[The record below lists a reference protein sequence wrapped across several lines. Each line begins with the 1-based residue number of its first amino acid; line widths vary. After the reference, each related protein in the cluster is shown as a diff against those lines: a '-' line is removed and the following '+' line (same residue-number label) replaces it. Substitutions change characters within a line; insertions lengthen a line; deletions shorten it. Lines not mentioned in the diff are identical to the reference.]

1 MLIEIDNINKNQ
13 FTSKLFN
20 WMEDEGQT
28 KYDENV
34 TQLEHS
40 IQTAMLAK
48 KFNSK
53 SSIVVASLLHDIGH
67 LILNENESK
76 IDFLS
81 YDLNHEIVGAKWLEK
96 IFPKSV
102 TEPIK
107 LHVSAKR
114 YLCTIE
120 KNYYEE
126 LSFSSKKSFNL
137 QGGVMNTQEK
147 NIFIR
152 NKYYMDALKLR
163 RWDEKAKIKNMT
175 LLPINSF
182 KKDILSVIKKES
194 IND

>member
-1 MLIEIDNINKNQ
+1 
-13 FTSKLFN
+13 
-20 WMEDEGQT
+20 
-28 KYDENV
+28 
-34 TQLEHS
+34 
-40 IQTAMLAK
+40 
-48 KFNSK
+48 
-53 SSIVVASLLHDIGH
+53 
-67 LILNENESK
+67 
-76 IDFLS
+76 
-81 YDLNHEIVGAKWLEK
+81 
-96 IFPKSV
+96 
-102 TEPIK
+102 
-107 LHVSAKR
+107 VSAKR

>member
-107 LHVSAKR
+107 LHVS
-114 YLCTIE
+114 
-120 KNYYEE
+120 
-126 LSFSSKKSFNL
+126 
-137 QGGVMNTQEK
+137 
-147 NIFIR
+147 
-152 NKYYMDALKLR
+152 
-163 RWDEKAKIKNMT
+163 
-175 LLPINSF
+175 
-182 KKDILSVIKKES
+182 
-194 IND
+194 